1 MSFCGLWSLL
11 INLDTVFGPY
21 RADESEPVPKGIY
34 NQNELVA
41 GDLRPFQICV
51 HLTLKLDSSQLV
63 ITAK

>member
-34 NQNELVA
+34 NQNELEA
-41 GDLRPFQICV
+41 FSDLRPFDFKAWFQSAGHYC
-51 HLTLKLDSSQLV
+51 
-63 ITAK
+63 